1 MSAPNKPPSRGFSF
15 FNITAGI
22 GSGGGGG
29 TGRKSNATMDLPQP
43 QLKLEPDRE
52 VYRPGDPVTITV
64 EIKNPTT
71 SCSLLIEKLSFE
83 IKGIEKLDTQWFST
97 PKSSPDS
104 KQRRGEYVFMDNV
117 TPALISNQI
126 VSAGSSRQFM
136 VRTILPS
143 TIPPSYR
150 GATIRYLY
158 YVRSILFGQYLIMEN
173 GHFREESI
181 RDLDELET
189 RIPLQIWV
197 TQKSNGLKSE
207 EGRTCGIVPAST
219 LPLDVYWKEMDADS
233 DWVNHSVASYLCY
246 SVCFL

>member
-104 KQRRGEYVFMDNV
+104 KQRRGLMCF
-117 TPALISNQI
+117 L
-126 VSAGSSRQFM
+126 
-136 VRTILPS
+136 
-143 TIPPSYR
+143 
-150 GATIRYLY
+150 
-158 YVRSILFGQYLIMEN
+158 YLIYSN
-173 GHFREESI
+173 SI
-181 RDLDELET
+181 F
-189 RIPLQIWV
+189 
-197 TQKSNGLKSE
+197 
-207 EGRTCGIVPAST
+207 IV
-219 LPLDVYWKEMDADS
+219 LV
-233 DWVNHSVASYLCY
+233 
-246 SVCFL
+246 